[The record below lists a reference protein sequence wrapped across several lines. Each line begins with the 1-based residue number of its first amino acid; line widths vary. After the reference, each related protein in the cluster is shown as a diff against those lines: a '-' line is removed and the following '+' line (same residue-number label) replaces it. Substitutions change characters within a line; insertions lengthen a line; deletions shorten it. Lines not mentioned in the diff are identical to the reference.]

1 MALPAWLLL
10 SDDQPSVKEF
20 EPFSTVTGEHRV
32 PRVLVACEDPVLLR
46 AVARIISWRRPQWLV
61 DGVVGPESTRDRL
74 QAEAYDVVVV
84 CLEVDSPAGG
94 ETLSVAR
101 TICPA
106 AVRIACS
113 RAPCE
118 HPEVA
123 QASERIVGSATV
135 SCLVST
141 LDRALRAPAELPRVE
156 PPVASA

>member
-1 MALPAWLLL
+1 MAPPAWLLL
-10 SDDQPSVKEF
+10 AADRAFVKEF
-20 EPFSTVTGEHRV
+20 EPFSAVTGEHRV

-61 DGVVGPESTRDRL
+61 DGVVGPESTRARL
-74 QAEAYDVVVV
+74 LAEAYDVVVV

-113 RAPCE
+113 RVPCE

-135 SCLVST
+135 SCLVSK
-141 LDRALRAPAELPRVE
+141 LDRALLCAAELPRVE
-156 PPVASA
+156 PTVASA